1 MGINKNYEL
10 TKEVIK
16 KISGSQNVVAVNS
29 FFIEFMEG
37 LEGGAFLSQ
46 IVYWSDRSNRKDG
59 FFYKTNKEWKDE
71 LFLTP
76 YSVKKYTDILVG
88 KGFLEA
94 VLKKANGAPTYHY
107 KLNMDKLI
115 EVLGDY
121 TLEKHGL
128 LKNEESIVKNSIMDY
143 QNFNNGLLKN
153 EEWIIKNSI
162 MDYEKFNNGLL
173 KNEESITEITT
184 EITTETTT
192 KITTERDLDA
202 DATEISR
209 FVESKLNRSLSS
221 MDGYNVEMLL
231 EEFSKEL
238 IIAALERSSKAGN
251 PILYAKK
258 ILKSWQA
265 NNMTSVEQIIKNEEW
280 GKNNANKQQ
289 SNFGSSA
296 GDSKT
301 EYSDLSL

>member
-1 MGINKNYEL
+1 M
-10 TKEVIK
+10 KEIIT
-16 KISGSQNVVAVNS
+16 KISGSENVVAVNS

-46 IVYWSDRSNRKDG
+46 IVYWSDRSTRNDG
-59 FFYKTNKEWKDE
+59 FFYKTNKDWKEE

-76 YSVKKYTDILVG
+76 YSVKKYTDILVD

-107 KLNMDKLI
+107 KLDMDKLI

-121 TLEKHGL
+121 TLEKRGL

-143 QNFNNGLLKN
+143 QN
-153 EEWIIKNSI
+153 
-162 MDYEKFNNGLL
+162 FNNGLL

-192 KITTERDLDA
+192 KITTERDRDA

-231 EEFSKEL
+231 EEFTKEL

-258 ILKSWQA
+258 ILKGWQA
-265 NNMTSVEQIIKNEEW
+265 KKITTLEQVIKQEEW
-280 GKNNANKQQ
+280 RKNNVYKQQ
-289 SNFGSSA
+289 SDFGSSA